1 MGCSKGGV
9 QRARAAEGWVQVLKE
24 DGTATVEMLG
34 SHEAWV
40 EVTGYDAFAEHVAEL
55 MLRKQAAEGKRREK
69 IVLSEAKELMMTG
82 VVVTKCEPKS
92 FLFPPLQFACS
103 NRTYLLLDDLRRSRG
118 GGRPSPK
125 LLWLTSDMKCIKWG
139 DKAKLEKY
147 GHTLGGSATPRSER
161 ETSTLQ
167 LVSQAAHSL
176 PSDQTGCG

>member
-1 MGCSKGGV
+1 MFRYATSFKAWRTWRETV
-9 QRARAAEGWVQVLKE
+9 ALYKE
-24 DGTATVEMLG
+24 E
-34 SHEAWV
+34 
-40 EVTGYDAFAEHVAEL
+40 
-55 MLRKQAAEGKRREK
+55 AAEGKRREK

-92 FLFPPLQFACS
+92 FLFSPLQFACS

-176 PSDQTGCG
+176 PSDQTGCA